1 MKRLLSVTG
10 FTALLTLLKMCTG
23 FIIAKVV
30 AIYTGPTG
38 MVMLGQIQS
47 VVSIL
52 NGVINAPAGS
62 CVIRYTA
69 ENIDKG
75 YEECSPWWKA
85 SLQWVILLLSIII
98 PIGFLLSEKLSYW
111 LFDNEKYFWVII
123 IACCSLPFAAI
134 STLINSVING
144 QQKYKRYVTL
154 GMISTLVST
163 SITISLVY
171 FYSMKGALIA
181 ASLNSGVIG
190 CIMLIISVRQ
200 PWFKLKFWWGKTE
213 LEQRKKVGCYVLM
226 AVTSALTIP
235 FSLILVR
242 NILISHV
249 GWEMTGQ
256 WQAVW
261 KISEVYLSI
270 VTISLSTYYLPK
282 LSSLSGYNEI
292 RKEINKTTIIIMPIV
307 ITLALFIYIFRD
319 LIIGLLFTNEFK
331 AARDLFA
338 IQLCGDVIKIL
349 SWLFAYPMLSRGA
362 TKWFVFSEML
372 FAVLFVSLSYFFIN
386 IYSVSGVNIAYLA
399 SYILYFIFVFC
410 NFKYFAK

>member
-123 IACCSLPFAAI
+123 
-134 STLINSVING
+134 
-144 QQKYKRYVTL
+144 
-154 GMISTLVST
+154 
-163 SITISLVY
+163 
-171 FYSMKGALIA
+171 
-181 ASLNSGVIG
+181 
-190 CIMLIISVRQ
+190 
-200 PWFKLKFWWGKTE
+200 
-213 LEQRKKVGCYVLM
+213 
-226 AVTSALTIP
+226 
-235 FSLILVR
+235 
-242 NILISHV
+242 
-249 GWEMTGQ
+249 
-256 WQAVW
+256 
-261 KISEVYLSI
+261 
-270 VTISLSTYYLPK
+270 
-282 LSSLSGYNEI
+282 
-292 RKEINKTTIIIMPIV
+292 TTI
-307 ITLALFIYIFRD
+307 
-319 LIIGLLFTNEFK
+319 
-331 AARDLFA
+331 
-338 IQLCGDVIKIL
+338 
-349 SWLFAYPMLSRGA
+349 
-362 TKWFVFSEML
+362 
-372 FAVLFVSLSYFFIN
+372 
-386 IYSVSGVNIAYLA
+386 
-399 SYILYFIFVFC
+399 
-410 NFKYFAK
+410 